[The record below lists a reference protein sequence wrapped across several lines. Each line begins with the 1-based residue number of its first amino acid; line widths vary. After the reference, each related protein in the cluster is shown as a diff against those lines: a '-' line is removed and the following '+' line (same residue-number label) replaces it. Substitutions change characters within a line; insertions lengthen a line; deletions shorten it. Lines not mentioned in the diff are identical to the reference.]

1 MDLTGSQVLVSSAGV
16 SPREPRGSQL
26 KFFVSGV
33 LLLTVRSPGSVDF
46 RILSGWRGDMVSQQ
60 VWSKRCRST
69 HSLTRR
75 ALKQLLCHIASVAGN
90 TVRM

>member
-60 VWSKRCRST
+60 VWSKRCRFYTFSDKKGFET
-69 HSLTRR
+69 
-75 ALKQLLCHIASVAGN
+75 VAMPYCQ
-90 TVRM
+90 RSREYC